1 MVPMSSDMSNA
12 LLLLIILLSA
22 CSAVLSGMA
31 VFSNSRPPD
40 NRVNHVIEEQE
51 ELKGLLAQVQKS
63 LLQLERKIEKDQKDA
78 RNELKELLEKIA
90 QQLEKMAQG

>member
-1 MVPMSSDMSNA
+1 MGNDMSNG

-22 CSAVLSGMA
+22 CAAVLAGMA

-40 NRVNHVIEEQE
+40 NRVNQVINEIEEV
-51 ELKGLLAQVQKS
+51 KGLIAQLQKS
-63 LLQLERKIEKDQKDA
+63 FLTLERKQEKDQKDA
-78 RNELKELLEKIA
+78 RQELKEVMEKLA